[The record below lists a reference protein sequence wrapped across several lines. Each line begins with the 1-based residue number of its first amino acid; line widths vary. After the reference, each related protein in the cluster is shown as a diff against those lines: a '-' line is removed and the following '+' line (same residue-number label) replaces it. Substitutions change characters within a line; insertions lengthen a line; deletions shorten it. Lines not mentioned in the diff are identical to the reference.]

1 MRRIELIAL
10 RPAALTWERLVQ
22 LLPPALEAAG
32 LSHDEG
38 GRDGEITVQDN
49 GEACL
54 VILDSAALAPRVALS
69 LARRASTAIDLFQ
82 VVGTRGEKRSRF
94 RTTAW
99 RATADGELR
108 DAEGKEL
115 DLEDPDQSWGGGDLE
130 EQARRVLDEFA
141 QLDLFAGRTMV
152 LGYRRHAGA
161 RPSSPRVAT
170 LLATLQKAK
179 SHQAVTLPDSRVELR
194 ICLSAGGTQTSYCS
208 AAELEE
214 LERLLGS
221 AKA

>member
-10 RPAALTWERLVQ
+10 RPAALTWEHLTQ

-32 LSHDEG
+32 LAHDEG
-38 GRDGEITVQDN
+38 GRDGEITVLDH
-49 GEACL
+49 GEECV
-54 VILDSAALAPRVALS
+54 VIVDSATLAPRVALA

-94 RTTAW
+94 RTAAW
-99 RATADGELR
+99 RATPEGELR

-115 DLEDPDQSWGGGDLE
+115 DLEDPEQSWGGGGLE

-141 QLDLFAGRTMV
+141 QLDVFALRTLA
-152 LGYRRHAGA
+152 LGYRRQAGA
-161 RPSSPRVAT
+161 RPSSPRIAA
-170 LLATLQKAK
+170 LLATLKKAK
-179 SHQAVTLPDSRVELR
+179 SHVAATLPDSRVELR
-194 ICLSAGGTQTSYCS
+194 ISLAAGGTQTSYCS

-214 LERLLGS
+214 LERLLGGGR
-221 AKA
+221 A